1 VIAQRQTAVR
11 ADLSADVL
19 AESDV
24 DTHEICCCAP
34 CAARA
39 SLVYGRLRLCL
50 SEMAMEPERH
60 LERKCRGFYPTTFA
74 LGIAFQQIQLFVAP
88 DAAHA
93 IAERLKEQA
102 EDDDEGG
109 PESPA
114 RHLDRQLR
122 RIRKGERLEALTT
135 LLPDRD

>member
-1 VIAQRQTAVR
+1 MYSPKAMWILMKFVAV
-11 ADLSADVL
+11 LL
-19 AESDV
+19 ALQGL
-24 DTHEICCCAP
+24 P
-34 CAARA
+34 LFMAACVF
-39 SLVYGRLRLCL
+39 VYRRWRWKRRG
-50 SEMAMEPERH
+50 H
-60 LERKCRGFYPTTFA
+60 LERKRRGFYPTTFA

-88 DAAHA
+88 DVAHA

-109 PESPA
+109 TENPA

-122 RIRKGERLEALTT
+122 RLRRGERLETLTT

>member
-1 VIAQRQTAVR
+1 
-11 ADLSADVL
+11 
-19 AESDV
+19 
-24 DTHEICCCAP
+24 
-34 CAARA
+34 
-39 SLVYGRLRLCL
+39 
-50 SEMAMEPERH
+50 MAMEPEGASGKKMPRLLSDH
-60 LERKCRGFYPTTFA
+60 FCPWNCLPADSAIRR
-74 LGIAFQQIQLFVAP
+74 AP

-122 RIRKGERLEALTT
+122 RIRRGERLEALRT